1 MNYQD
6 IAIARLCSDNHRRD
20 ATVDC
25 QYTDTHTTPVYH
37 SRAFPFTIDHNNYG
51 NIARVWNCPVIVLLN
66 NLFVSFKE
74 GLFVFFVSQT
84 IKQDAVY
91 FVFYQKYI
99 ISSYQSTILK
109 LSGWNIHIRSAEPL
123 TEVKTGATGV
133 TKNILARIWVKISE
147 ICGYFG
153 HT

>member
-1 MNYQD
+1 M
-6 IAIARLCSDNHRRD
+6 S
-20 ATVDC
+20 
-25 QYTDTHTTPVYH
+25 
-37 SRAFPFTIDHNNYG
+37 
-51 NIARVWNCPVIVLLN
+51 
-66 NLFVSFKE
+66 
-74 GLFVFFVSQT
+74 FFVSQT